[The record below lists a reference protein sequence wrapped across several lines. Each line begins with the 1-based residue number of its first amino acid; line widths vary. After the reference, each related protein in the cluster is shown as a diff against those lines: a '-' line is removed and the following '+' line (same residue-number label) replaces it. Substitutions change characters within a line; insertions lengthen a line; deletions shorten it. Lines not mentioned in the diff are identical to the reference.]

1 MKTLLIIKKFFYKN
15 FKKVKNSNSFSTI
28 YNLKLN
34 KKNNK
39 NLILYFIL
47 KLIILDL
54 SLYNYIG

>member
-1 MKTLLIIKKFFYKN
+1 MKTLLNIKKIFYKI